1 MHEITNLARTRWINY
16 VHRECHRQEYKGIQ
30 VLKNVQALHVQVT
43 ESMSGS
49 SASNSSPNHLRN
61 FFLTISGCDS
71 HRVDADPLNLRWD
84 MGSCK
89 VNSNGNS

>member
-1 MHEITNLARTRWINY
+1 MD
-16 VHRECHRQEYKGIQ
+16 RECHRQEYKGIQ
-30 VLKNVQALHVQVT
+30 VLKNVQAQHVQVT

-61 FFLTISGCDS
+61 LLTISRSES
-71 HRVDADPLNLRWD
+71 HLVDADPLNLRWD
-84 MGSCK
+84 MGICK